1 MRRCLTLAAL
11 CLLPLAGPAQE
22 VRDASTFATW
32 RAANEAVVV
41 AFETELAKSGL
52 SDVVEL
58 GQLLRSASDWQTCRA
73 AAYAV
78 APPEQ
83 WPAVI
88 SVLRLLKELTQRG
101 LLGQG
106 GFQVHSG
113 YRDAALNECA
123 GGAPRS
129 AHLKSFAID
138 LTPLGNEDLT
148 QKLCGF
154 WQEEGR
160 AWNMG
165 LSRYPSGRIHI
176 DTAGYRTWG
185 ADHSGKSTACSAAA
199 RSAGQDSAPVPP
211 VPPVPPAPLA
221 PP

>member
-1 MRRCLTLAAL
+1 MRRGLMLAAL
-11 CLLPLAGPAQE
+11 CLLPLAAPAQE

-32 RAANEAVVV
+32 RAANAPVVL

-52 SDVVEL
+52 SDVIEL
-58 GQLLRSASDWQTCRA
+58 GQLLRSASAWQECRA

-88 SVLRLLKELTQRG
+88 SVLRLLKELSGRG

-154 WQEEGR
+154 WHEEGR

-185 ADHSGKSTACSAAA
+185 ADLSGKSTACSAAA

-211 VPPVPPAPLA
+211 VTPAPLA